1 MMTINEKHKRNMSP
15 PPLDPHII
23 TVTNENKKVKPKTV
37 TPSKVSVNARGC
49 TSSTT
54 IPFRKLVSNGASHSA
69 QQKGF
74 LANRFDIL
82 ANLQD
87 SSVDC
92 SAGGLRFETGV
103 QPCRDINVPLNTN
116 HAQIP
121 SRDSNN
127 AEIQAHPTN
136 IISGNK
142 RSLPHKEQK
151 SFSNSHV
158 PQVGQNT
165 LHQSV
170 PVPKI
175 EPSTSTFLNKTSKH
189 VHRLQDDQSLVHP
202 EKIPLFVW
210 QNKSSSKD
218 HAACI
223 SQNGGDF
230 GYIPLQDLTIYKG
243 PKISWGRVPDI
254 LEAHTIIRNSGA
266 PNFLKARIPV
276 ATQLNPEKWY
286 FHLRDYWDRQLP
298 DLIKYGFPLDF
309 DRSKPLQPTYDNH
322 ASAIQYID
330 CVEQYINEEL
340 QYGAIYGPFKDLPFP
355 VHVSPLMTRPKQNS
369 DKRRTIMDLSWPKG
383 ASVNNAIHKFRYL
396 NTYFSLSY
404 PSIDNIVDKVK
415 ALGPGSLLF
424 KVDISR
430 AFRHL
435 RIDPGDIDLL
445 GILHQDLFLDG
456 SLPFGF
462 RLRSGFF
469 ERCSDAIRFI
479 MKQHNHNALL
489 NYIDDLIYIGLP
501 STIHDSYQFLLSCYR
516 I

>member
-1 MMTINEKHKRNMSP
+1 MGVRQFPLCYHNDRTFWNRNNVHDNSIAFNAHCHTAFKWFHTSKAFDNTRDHRTYAQVTKMMTINEKHKRNMSSP
-15 PPLDPHII
+15 TLDPHIM
-23 TVTNENKKVKPKTV
+23 TVTNKNKKVKPKTV
-37 TPSKVSVNARGC
+37 TPSKVSANARGC

-54 IPFRKLVSNGASHSA
+54 IPSRKLVSNGASHSA

-121 SRDSNN
+121 SRDTNN

-151 SFSNSHV
+151 SRSNSHV
-158 PQVGQNT
+158 PHVGQNT

-189 VHRLQDDQSLVHP
+189 VQRLQDDQSLVHP

-223 SQNGGDF
+223 SQNGVILVIF
-230 GYIPLQDLTIYKG
+230 LC
-243 PKISWGRVPDI
+243 KI
-254 LEAHTIIRNSGA
+254 
-266 PNFLKARIPV
+266 
-276 ATQLNPEKWY
+276 
-286 FHLRDYWDRQLP
+286 
-298 DLIKYGFPLDF
+298 
-309 DRSKPLQPTYDNH
+309 
-322 ASAIQYID
+322 
-330 CVEQYINEEL
+330 
-340 QYGAIYGPFKDLPFP
+340 
-355 VHVSPLMTRPKQNS
+355 
-369 DKRRTIMDLSWPKG
+369 
-383 ASVNNAIHKFRYL
+383 
-396 NTYFSLSY
+396 
-404 PSIDNIVDKVK
+404 
-415 ALGPGSLLF
+415 LLF
-424 KVDISR
+424 TRDQKFHGVE
-430 AFRHL
+430 
-435 RIDPGDIDLL
+435 
-445 GILHQDLFLDG
+445 FLT
-456 SLPFGF
+456 F
-462 RLRSGFF
+462 
-469 ERCSDAIRFI
+469 
-479 MKQHNHNALL
+479 
-489 NYIDDLIYIGLP
+489 
-501 STIHDSYQFLLSCYR
+501 
-516 I
+516 